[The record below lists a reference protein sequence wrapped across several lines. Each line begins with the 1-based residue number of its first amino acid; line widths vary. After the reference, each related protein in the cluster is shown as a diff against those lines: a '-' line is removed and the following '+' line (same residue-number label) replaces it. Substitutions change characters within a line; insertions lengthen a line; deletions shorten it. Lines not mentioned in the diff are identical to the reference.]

1 MNLLA
6 IGVNHRTAPIDI
18 RERIFFTEKELPDA
32 YDELLKKYGFNEAVI
47 LSTCNRTE
55 IYTVT
60 NPFSLRYGDL
70 LEFIREY
77 KDAQSF
83 AKPEYFYRYFASGAA
98 HHLFRVA
105 SGIDSMVIG
114 DIQILAQLKESYYFS
129 EQRKASGFLTNR
141 LFHTAFRVG
150 KRARTETEIG
160 DGAVS
165 ISYAAVEL
173 ANKIFADLSKKRA
186 LLIGA
191 GETGEL
197 TAKHLKSKGIGEL
210 VITNRTRSRSEE
222 LAAKIGGT
230 VVDFENFVNELER
243 IDIVIS
249 SVQAP
254 EPIIDAVTMQRALRR
269 RGNDPI
275 FLIDIGVPRNIDPA
289 CNKFDNVF
297 LHDIDALKHIIDKNL
312 LKRQQETPK
321 IEHIIMEEL
330 QELFAWYN
338 SLKLNPTISELR
350 QMFEFIRQAE
360 VEKHINKFKEEDR
373 ELIDIVTKRIINKL
387 LHTPMTTLR
396 SSNGDPEDDT
406 LTYISSIRKLF
417 GLERTPHK

>member
-18 RERIFFTEKELPDA
+18 REKLFFTQKELPGA
-32 YDELLKKYGFNEAVI
+32 YDLLTKKYGFSEAVI
-47 LSTCNRTE
+47 ISTCNRTE
-55 IYTVT
+55 IYVVT

-70 LEFIREY
+70 VEFILEN
-77 KDAQSF
+77 KKAHTF
-83 AKPEYFYRYFASGAA
+83 AKPEHFYRYFASGAA
-98 HHLFRVA
+98 NHLFRVA
-105 SGIDSMVIG
+105 SGIDSMVVG
-114 DIQILAQLKESYYFS
+114 DIQILAQIKESYYYA
-129 EQRKASGFLTNR
+129 EQHKASGFLTNR
-141 LFHTAFRVG
+141 IFHTAFRVG

-210 VITNRTRSRSEE
+210 LITNRTRSRSEE
-222 LAAKIGGT
+222 LVAKLGGR
-230 VVDFENFVNELER
+230 VVDFGNFVNELEK

-249 SVQAP
+249 SVNAP
-254 EPIIDAVTMQRALRR
+254 EPIISTEAIHRTLKK

-289 CNKFDNVF
+289 CNKYDNVF
-297 LHDIDALKHIIDKNL
+297 LHDIDALKHIVDKNL
-312 LKRQQETPK
+312 VKRSQEIPK
-321 IEHIIMEEL
+321 IETIIMEEL
-330 QELFAWYN
+330 QGLFAWYN

-350 QMFEFIRQAE
+350 QMFEFIREAE
-360 VEKHINKFKEEDR
+360 VEKHIHKFKEEDR

-396 SSNGDPEDDT
+396 SNNGDPQEDT
-406 LTYISSIRKLF
+406 LTHISAIRKLF
-417 GLERTPHK
+417 GLERTSDK